1 MNNLEQ
7 LQKRL
12 LKEYERH
19 ANVEVVDTKIW
30 SLPTEVLKVDYEIA
44 TQSTMDVLMKMLL
57 MTLKESPFRTVEEI
71 SELLLVETLFLEHLK
86 SKMLHSGLIEER
98 EGALFL
104 LEKGEVQLEKGMFV
118 EAAEAVS
125 SPLLFSA
132 CHNELLV
139 VDENEDFEEVVEEYR
154 YYDQFSNGDSSK
166 IQNEN
171 IESLLDQLHEAAAAT
186 KLVFS
191 NIQYSITAEM
201 SFIPCIE
208 IHVYDKPKELHFFR
222 VWNTVINEWDATL
235 EQQIQE
241 MYKIENAS
249 DEE

>member
-12 LKEYERH
+12 LKEYERN

-57 MTLKESPFRTVEEI
+57 MTLKESPFRTIEEI

-104 LEKGEVQLEKGMFV
+104 LEKGEEQLEKGMFV

-125 SPLLFSA
+125 RPLLFSA
-132 CHNELLV
+132 CHNELFV
-139 VDENEDFEEVVEEYR
+139 EDENEDFEEVVEEYR

-171 IESLLDQLHEAAAAT
+171 IESLLDPLHEAAAAT
-186 KLVFS
+186 KLIIS
-191 NIQYSITAEM
+191 NIQYSVTAEM

-208 IHVYDKPKELHFFR
+208 IHVYDKPKELLFFR